1 MARVTLQQAVDHL
14 ALPLVLD
21 STPLDPRQNDLALKL
36 FMAEAIIVDYLKIP
50 PAINPLGPA
59 LRDSALPPDWTPWPP
74 TDPPAPVTPPRGQ
87 IPEDDPIV
95 QAAILLELGELW
107 RFRGDDTDAQSAGQ
121 DARELGQLSPTI
133 TNLLRRYRD
142 PAYA

>member
-1 MARVTLQQAVDHL
+1 M
-14 ALPLVLD
+14 LD
-21 STPLDPRQNDLALKL
+21 SDPLDPRQNDLALKL
-36 FMAEAIIVDYLKIP
+36 FAAEAIILDYLKVP
-50 PAINPLGPA
+50 PQINPLGRRRA
-59 LRDSALPPDWTPWPP
+59 MATGPDLDAWPP
-74 TDPPAPVTPPRGQ
+74 TPPAPVTPPRGP

-107 RFRGDDTDAQSAGQ
+107 RFRGDDTNDSE
-121 DARELGQLSPTI
+121 RRSESLEVGQLSPTI